1 VANTRNSGLRD
12 EPAAVVLIPYT
23 LVAPPQ
29 RTLAIRAHGD
39 PRLLLN
45 PIRREVQALDKEQPL
60 SRPITLDEVLGF
72 QTVQPR
78 FTMALFGALG
88 ALGLVLAA
96 AGIYGVLTFHVTR
109 RTHEIGVRMA
119 LGARPGDILGLML
132 RMGGELVIT
141 GLAVGVVASL
151 FATRLLRSQLFGV
164 SETDPLAY
172 AAVAAVLGLVA
183 LLACYLPSRR
193 AAAVEPLV
201 ALRHQ

>member
-1 VANTRNSGLRD
+1 
-12 EPAAVVLIPYT
+12 
-23 LVAPPQ
+23 
-29 RTLAIRAHGD
+29 
-39 PRLLLN
+39 
-45 PIRREVQALDKEQPL
+45 
-60 SRPITLDEVLGF
+60 
-72 QTVQPR
+72 
-78 FTMALFGALG
+78 
-88 ALGLVLAA
+88 
-96 AGIYGVLTFHVTR
+96 
-109 RTHEIGVRMA
+109 
-119 LGARPGDILGLML
+119 ML
-132 RMGGELVIT
+132 RMGGGLVIT